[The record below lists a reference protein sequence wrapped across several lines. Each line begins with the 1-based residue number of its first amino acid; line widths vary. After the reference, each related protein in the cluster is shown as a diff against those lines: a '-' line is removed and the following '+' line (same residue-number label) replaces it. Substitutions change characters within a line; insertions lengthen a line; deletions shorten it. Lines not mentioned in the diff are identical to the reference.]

1 MTRKDYVRIAAAI
14 RKAFDYVNEA
24 DSLTA
29 DEAAAAVDGV
39 SAAISFIANALLDDN
54 PRFDRT
60 RFIEACTDNGR
71 VYCQG

>member
-29 DEAAAAVDGV
+29 DEVG
-39 SAAISFIANALLDDN
+39 SAAIDGISASISFIANALSDDN

-60 RFIEACTDNGR
+60 RFVEACTDNGR
-71 VYCQG
+71 VYFR